1 MVSTLPEGVFNMKQK
16 RRIVKENAARYKRM
30 RKKEK
35 GEMLTELEEIT
46 EYDRKYIITLI
57 NLENKIIYQKGG
69 VRVKV
74 DISKTFERKRG
85 RKKKYGKELI
95 PHLKMIWGL
104 SGFISSVH
112 LKSFIDENWE
122 WIMDSEYFANVSEEE
137 KGLIREMSSST
148 IERLL
153 KEEKKKQKILSK
165 YKSRKGRRNH
175 IKKQIKIESFYD
187 RKVERVGYMEIDL
200 VSHSGNSG
208 KGEFFYTLTS
218 VDVKT
223 DWTSL
228 RLLRNKARVWTHRA
242 LSDIFQ
248 KIPYVPYHIHSD
260 NGSEFINDHIISF
273 IRENGLTQTRSR
285 AYRKNDNALVEAKN
299 WTMVRTYTGYRRYN
313 TEEEFE
319 ILSELLHIVELK
331 HNLFVPT
338 MKVKRREEREGKM
351 RKVYETKTPFKRLL
365 EAPEVDKNKKT
376 ELIML
381 KKSVNLY
388 ELNERMKKLLK
399 KLDKAYSK
407 KFSNTSGLN
416 IDLNLDDYNLNKLNN
431 KNSNRKINPNSE
443 VR

>member
-1 MVSTLPEGVFNMKQK
+1 MVSILPKGVFNMKQK
-16 RRIVKENAARYKRM
+16 RKIVKENAARYKRM
-30 RKKEK
+30 SKKEK
-35 GEMLTELEEIT
+35 GKMLTELEEIT
-46 EYDRKYIITLI
+46 GYSRKYIIYLI
-57 NLENKIIYQKGG
+57 NLENKTIYNKKG

-74 DISKTFERKRG
+74 DISKTLERRRG
-85 RKKKYGKELI
+85 RKKTYGKELI
-95 PHLKMIWGL
+95 PHLKMIWSL

-122 WIMDSEYFANVSEEE
+122 WITDNEYFENVEEEE
-137 KGLIREMSSST
+137 KVLIKEMSSST

-153 KEEKKKQKILSK
+153 REEKKKYKILSK
-165 YKSRKGRRNH
+165 YKSRKARKNH

-187 RKVERVGYMEIDL
+187 RRVERVGYMEIDL

-218 VDVKT
+218 VEVKT

-273 IRENGLTQTRSR
+273 IREKGLNQTRSR

-319 ILSELLHIVELK
+319 ILSELLHIIELK
-331 HNLFVPT
+331 HNLFIPT
-338 MKVKRREEREGKM
+338 IKVKRVEEREGKM

-365 EAPEVDKNKKT
+365 EASEVDKNKKT

-388 ELNERMKKLLK
+388 ELNERMRMLLRR
-399 KLDKAYSK
+399 LDKAYSK
-407 KFSNTSGLN
+407 KFSGRSGLN
-416 IDLNLDDYNLNKLNN
+416 IDLNTDDFELINKHLNKKNN
-431 KNSNRKINPNSE
+431 SDSE